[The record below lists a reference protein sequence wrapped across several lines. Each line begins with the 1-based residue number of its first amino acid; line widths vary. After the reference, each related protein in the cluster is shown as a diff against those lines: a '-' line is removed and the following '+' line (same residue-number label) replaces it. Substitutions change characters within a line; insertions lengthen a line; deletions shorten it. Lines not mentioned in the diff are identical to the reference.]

1 MDRSTGLSTNQK
13 SIYDKF
19 KNVSKGKCFKCSG
32 STLPAAYGD
41 PEADYR
47 AVEKTGVLK
56 YGGRNNSGKN
66 YYCSKCGIFV

>member
-1 MDRSTGLSTNQK
+1 MERTSGLSSGQR

-19 KNVSKGKCFKCSG
+19 KNISKGKCFKCSA

-41 PEADYR
+41 QESDYK

-66 YYCSKCGIFV
+66 YYCSACGVFV